1 MRVTLKMT
9 DLITKEVFK
18 SLKALP
24 KTFLKPIVAV
34 VFIFCLSRLL

>member
-1 MRVTLKMT
+1 MT
-9 DLITKEVFK
+9 DFITREVFK

-24 KTFLKPIVAV
+24 KTSRKAIVTV